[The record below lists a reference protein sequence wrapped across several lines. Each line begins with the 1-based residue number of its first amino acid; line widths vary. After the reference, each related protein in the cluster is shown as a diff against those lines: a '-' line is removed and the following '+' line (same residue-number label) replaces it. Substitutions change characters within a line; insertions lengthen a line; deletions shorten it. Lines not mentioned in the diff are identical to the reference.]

1 MKILNAYILKEL
13 AKIILICVLIFS
25 TIYIIIDF
33 VQKIDRLIESG
44 IDNILILEYFL
55 LKIPFILVQMVPPA
69 TLLSIIIMI
78 SMMKK
83 KNEIIAIKAC
93 GIDIFSLAKVML
105 FYGLLLASFVFL
117 VSEYIVTYTNSKVND
132 IWNYEVE
139 KRSSGHFYGRDQ
151 IWYRATNR
159 IYWIKHYD
167 YYDKILQGA
176 SFYFFD
182 DDFRVIKKVDGNKGV
197 WEDGQ
202 WIIKDGVMQVID
214 EGGEYKFERFDEHIL
229 DIPETPETFVK
240 EMKDSDE
247 LGFFKMREV
256 AEKMQSE
263 GYDNSRYIIDM
274 NIKVAYPVIIVIMVM
289 IGFAVPLMQRQVRIP
304 LSVMAGILTSFL
316 YMAALGFSRSLG
328 LSGVFPPFLAAWF
341 ANFLFLLVGAY
352 LMSCVD
358 R

>member
-13 AKIILICVLIFS
+13 AKIILICVLMFS

-33 VQKIDRLIESG
+33 VQKIERLIESG
-44 IDNILILEYFL
+44 VDNILICEYFL
-55 LKIPFILVQMVPPA
+55 FKIPFILVQMVPPA
-69 TLLSIIIMI
+69 TLLAVIITISI
-78 SMMKK
+78 MKK
-83 KNEIIAIKAC
+83 QNEMIAIKAC
-93 GIDIFSLAKVML
+93 GIDIFSLAKLIL
-105 FYGLLLASFVFL
+105 FSSLLLASFVFL

-132 IWNYEVE
+132 IWNYQVE

-151 IWYRATNR
+151 IWYKAKNR

-167 YYDKILQGA
+167 YYNRVLQGA
-176 SFYFFD
+176 SFFFFD

-197 WEDGQ
+197 WKNGQ

-214 EGGEYKFERFDEHIL
+214 EGGEYKFVRFDEHVL

-240 EMKDSDE
+240 EMKDPEE
-247 LGFFKMREV
+247 LGFFKMRV
-256 AEKMQSE
+256 FAKQMQAE
-263 GYDNSRYIIDM
+263 GYDNTNYMVDM
-274 NIKVAYPVIIVIMVM
+274 HIKIAYPVIIVIMVM

-304 LSVMAGILTSFL
+304 LSVMAGVLISFL
-316 YMAALGFSRSLG
+316 YMVVLGFSRSLG
-328 LSGVFPPFLAAWF
+328 LSGVFPPFMAAWF

-352 LMSCVD
+352 LMSCVE